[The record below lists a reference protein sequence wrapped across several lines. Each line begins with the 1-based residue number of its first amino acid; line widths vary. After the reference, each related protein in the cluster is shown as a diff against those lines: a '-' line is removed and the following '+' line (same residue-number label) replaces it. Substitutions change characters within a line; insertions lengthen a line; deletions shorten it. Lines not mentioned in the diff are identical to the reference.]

1 MRHFIVLWM
10 FYNSLAPHLQ
20 LKMRMTI
27 RLMTLTI
34 LNMLFMCLVVSD
46 IRFF

>member
-1 MRHFIVLWM
+1 MRHFIALWM

-20 LKMRMTI
+20 LKMRIIT

-34 LNMLFMCLVVSD
+34 LDMLLKCLVVS
-46 IRFF
+46 FSV